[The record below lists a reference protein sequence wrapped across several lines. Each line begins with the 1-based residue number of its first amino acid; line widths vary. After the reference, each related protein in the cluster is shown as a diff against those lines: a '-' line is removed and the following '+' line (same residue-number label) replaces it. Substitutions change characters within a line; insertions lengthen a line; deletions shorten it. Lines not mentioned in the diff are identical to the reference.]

1 MDLTE
6 SDKKTLK
13 LFSYYVNS
21 HGSDECNINYYYRAG
36 AMEWNDNVFY
46 DNYGRPIEMYEK
58 INDLMERILNILNVV
73 DWGTSDDNET
83 KITINLDTKDNSIT
97 NHIISNDLIRYR
109 RSYDKFVLIETIK
122 PQITNLTI
130 KL

>member
-1 MDLTE
+1 MNNT
-6 SDKKTLK
+6 
-13 LFSYYVNS
+13 
-21 HGSDECNINYYYRAG
+21 
-36 AMEWNDNVFY
+36 
-46 DNYGRPIEMYEK
+46 
-58 INDLMERILNILNVV
+58 LNISIKLLLQLIN
-73 DWGTSDDNET
+73 T
-83 KITINLDTKDNSIT
+83 KKVFLMYDLDTKDNSIT